1 MPVDYVSVAYAVTVA
16 AGGILGYTRA
26 GSVPSLAA
34 GVICGGLMGYGA
46 YQTTQDPKNVM
57 LSLVVSGLL
66 LTVMGSR
73 FYKTQKIMPA
83 GVVAGL
89 SVLMVARFGYRLTQ
103 K

>member
-57 LSLVVSGLL
+57 LSLVTCCILAL
-66 LTVMGSR
+66 VMGSR
-73 FYKTQKIMPA
+73 FYGSGKFMPA
-83 GVVAGL
+83 GLVLIL